1 MPQRFCAICGNK
13 IDEKAPHFG
22 MCIGCYLKENPLFEL
37 PPTYRL
43 RICLD
48 CNRYSKKEEWIKS
61 DKMDF
66 LLVIDDAIYNILIKP
81 FEKNDLINFSIDID
95 KNKLEFSSKDLINSL
110 EAKVTGRLKDNT
122 SIFSEQTIRISI
134 NYDLCNNCMN
144 LRSGTHFTSILQLR
158 VKNSNYFDTLNKI
171 LDQINNYVHKE
182 FVEDDRQ
189 YISKIIDQ
197 KNGLDIYLSTNELMN
212 HIISYLKS
220 RYHFLLKRSK
230 KLVGRDH
237 QRGKGIYRL
246 KALIRFIPIKKRDT
260 IIINNQK
267 FIVEQILK
275 NKVILKNKNNIKL
288 IKDFNYFFEEK

>member
-1 MPQRFCAICGNK
+1 MPQRFCAICGKK

-22 MCIGCYLKENPLFEL
+22 MCISCYLKENPLFEL
-37 PPTYRL
+37 PPTYQL

-61 DKMDF
+61 DEMDF
-66 LLVIDDAIYNILIKP
+66 LLVIEDAIYNMLIKP
-81 FEKNDLINFSIDID
+81 LEKNDLINFSIDID
-95 KNKLEFSSKDLINSL
+95 KNKLQFSSKDLISSL
-110 EAKVTGRLKDNT
+110 EVNVTGRLKDNS
-122 SIFSEQTIRISI
+122 SIFSEQPINISI
-134 NYDLCNNCMN
+134 NYDLCNNCTN

-171 LDQINNYVHKE
+171 LDQINNYVDKE

-189 YISKIIDQ
+189 YISKVIDQ

-220 RYHFLLKRSK
+220 RFHFLLKRSK

-246 KALIRFIPIKKRDT
+246 KTLIKFLPINKTD
-260 IIINNQK
+260 IIEIDNQK

-275 NKVILKNKNNIKL
+275 NKVIMKNENNEKL
-288 IKDFNYFFEEK
+288 VKSFNYFFND